1 MIGRKLSGAVYPLV
15 TVVVVIVVDF
25 GSWVLPLSLFTGRK
39 LTGAVSSRHHHHHHH
54 HHHHITTIMTT
65 GGVSSRHWFLLLLL
79 LAPRPQCLPQFKREV
94 LMMVVRV
101 MMMVMVMMVM
111 MMVMVIY
118 IL

>member
-39 LTGAVSSRHHHHHHH
+39 LTGA
-54 HHHHITTIMTT
+54 
-65 GGVSSRHWFLLLLL
+65 VSSRHWFLLLLL

-111 MMVMVIY
+111 MMVMVI
-118 IL
+118 IML